1 MRRAHHHD
9 RAGAGRWLVRI
20 LAAGFILV
28 HVALPVA
35 AVMSAALE
43 GGPRA
48 ALDAL
53 LHHTALHALWLTIWT
68 ASAVTLINAVLGT
81 MTAWVLARYRFPGRG
96 VFANVVD
103 LPFALPTVVAG
114 LMILVLYGPQN
125 PIGAYLAS
133 FGLRILFAPPGIL
146 IVLAFVT
153 FPLVVR
159 AVHAALSQIEAE
171 QEEVALTLGASP
183 AFIFWH
189 IFLPALLPAI
199 VTGALL
205 TFARAIGEFGAL
217 VVVAGNIPR
226 RTLTAPVYIY
236 GALESGEMRAA
247 GAMSVVLLLLSAGLI
262 WLSDLFLRRR
272 RSSVGVMR

>member
-1 MRRAHHHD
+1 MRHLPPQRRA
-9 RAGAGRWLVRI
+9 GPGRLLVRL
-20 LAAGFILV
+20 LAVGFILL

-35 AVMSAALE
+35 AVVSSALE
-43 GGPRA
+43 DGPRA

-53 LHHTALHALWLTIWT
+53 LHRTALHALGLTVWT
-68 ASAVTLINAVLGT
+68 ALVVTVINAILGT
-81 MTAWVLARYRFPGRG
+81 LTAWVLTRYRFLGQKLLAG
-96 VFANVVD
+96 AVD

-114 LMILVLYGPQN
+114 LVILVLYGPQN
-125 PIGAYLAS
+125 PVGAFFAS
-133 FGLRILFAPPGIL
+133 HGLRILFAPPGIL

-183 AFIFWH
+183 AFTFWH
-189 IFLPALLPAI
+189 IFMPALLPAI

-217 VVVAGNIPR
+217 VVVAGNIPK

-262 WLSDLFLRRR
+262 WMSDLLLRRSR
-272 RSSVGVMR
+272 VALRELR